1 MHDDPP
7 AGADEDFSQTFGR
20 NMRIARGQR
29 GWSQRQLAEA
39 LEGQGVRLDPS
50 AVTRIERGDR
60 EVKLR
65 EAAAIADCLNT
76 DLQQLLMPS
85 GPDRLSAVLAVRGF
99 AEKRMRA
106 GRFAFAELGHYARTM
121 QELLELAPEAM
132 DRLRRLR
139 GRSEELDA
147 HDHVV
152 LELKELL
159 ADLHWQKPDFEVADV
174 DERLGDVLQ
183 RVVNAAVDNLFV
195 GANSEDVGVD
205 EPRDVNGDD
214 AEA

>member
-1 MHDDPP
+1 
-7 AGADEDFSQTFGR
+7 
-20 NMRIARGQR
+20 
-29 GWSQRQLAEA
+29 
-39 LEGQGVRLDPS
+39 
-50 AVTRIERGDR
+50 
-60 EVKLR
+60 
-65 EAAAIADCLNT
+65 
-76 DLQQLLMPS
+76 
-85 GPDRLSAVLAVRGF
+85 
-99 AEKRMRA
+99 
-106 GRFAFAELGHYARTM
+106 
-121 QELLELAPEAM
+121 M